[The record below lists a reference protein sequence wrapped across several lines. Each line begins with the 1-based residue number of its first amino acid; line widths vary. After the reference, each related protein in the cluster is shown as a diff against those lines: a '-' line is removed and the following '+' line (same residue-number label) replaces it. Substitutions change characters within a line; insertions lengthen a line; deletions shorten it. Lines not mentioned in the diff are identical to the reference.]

1 MLRYVR
7 ASLEDQAKV
16 EEFLRRN
23 QNDRLI
29 KELGKL
35 LSLTQGGLYLAI
47 DDNGAIVGTA
57 VLTLPKRHE
66 AYLGQVQ
73 LASPN
78 LDRETLKEF
87 AAFQLEEAQKLGAH
101 IVRATT
107 GDDDE
112 LWASILQ
119 EESQFEPVEKWVV
132 GTFEGYQVPEFPP
145 LEAGPAWAVDK
156 ERIRKFM
163 EPVTDALWAEHDLH
177 IPTSLDDQSLEN
189 QFEVGGVAVAPQ
201 DGRIAVD
208 SLVLYRIRNSES
220 LDIKYFRSDGHY
232 IHQVLDY
239 LWLEARAWGISR
251 LRVGLSEKTASQIA
265 EALQVPIQREWAGR
279 IFVHYIN
286 RELQTASI

>member
-7 ASLEDQAKV
+7 ASAEDQAKV
-16 EEFLRRN
+16 EEFLRRI
-23 QNDRLI
+23 QDDRLI
-29 KELGKL
+29 KELDKL

-47 DDNGAIVGTA
+47 DDNGAVVGTA
-57 VLTLPKRHE
+57 VLTLPKGHE
-66 AYLGQVQ
+66 AYLGQVR

-101 IVRATT
+101 VVRAMA

-119 EESQFEPVEKWVV
+119 EESQFEPVEKWIV
-132 GTFEGYQVPEFPP
+132 GTFEGYQAPDVPP

-163 EPVTDALWAEHDLH
+163 ETVTNAFWAEKDLH

-189 QFEVGGVAVAPQ
+189 QFEVGGIAVAPQ
-201 DGRIAVD
+201 DGRLPVD
-208 SLVLYRIRNSES
+208 SLVLYRIRNTES
-220 LDIKYFRSDGHY
+220 LDIRYFRSEGHY
-232 IHQVLDY
+232 IHQLLDY
-239 LWLEARAWGISR
+239 LWLEARAWGIKR
-251 LRVGLSEKTASQIA
+251 IQVGLCEKTALQIQD
-265 EALQVPIQREWAGR
+265 ALQVSMQLEWTGR

-286 RELQTASI
+286 RELHTASL